1 MLFLSL
7 LHLFNFFSFLLYFFC
22 VSYSVF
28 LILSSTLCP
37 FFIHCS
43 TFSPFLSVS
52 FSQCSVFHFLF
63 INSSTC
69 FFPFLRFSF
78 SFISRMYSL
87 SLVSPVFLVARSNFL
102 STVVCYLPFSLFIFL
117 LCTPFPISAFAPLF
131 HSICLPALCF
141 NALRPRMC
149 VFGCV
154 LGACVCV
161 CVCDAVMMPLI
172 VDSCR
177 MLYTNLIS
185 CLKWNRI
192 PKHCVASMRKRTCH
206 NSNKRMPLS
215 LCLKH

>member
-1 MLFLSL
+1 MYLKTKLLTSEILFS
-7 LHLFNFFSFLLYFFC
+7 NKANCQNRVYTQYSAYGILYTNQIGKPSVSELTFFC

-63 INSSTC
+63 INSSTG

-141 NALRPRMC
+141 NA
-149 VFGCV
+149 G
-154 LGACVCV
+154 
-161 CVCDAVMMPLI
+161 DAMFWDTIPFQTGNQIRVKHPAT
-172 VDSCR
+172 VDD
-177 MLYTNLIS
+177 
-185 CLKWNRI
+185 
-192 PKHCVASMRKRTCH
+192 
-206 NSNKRMPLS
+206 
-215 LCLKH
+215 